1 MKNEKKQ
8 KAIANAQAI
17 ESAQKTM
24 QSAQFTD
31 KVKSEKPQKAIS
43 PVVFEKRTN
52 KKSAINQ
59 LDEVVRGFNANL
71 KAVKQ
76 LHEEKNVFLL
86 QYFNDYNL
94 RIDFFNIDYLFE
106 NLPEK
111 RIFVKDNQKVIVKTT
126 SDEKVKDIA
135 LDNFTHNDK
144 IYYRIA
150 VNKWTISQFL
160 QLFEISRKNEI
171 KKQIELIKAKANN
184 KKITGFANC

>member
-8 KAIANAQAI
+8 KAIAQAQAN
-17 ESAQKTM
+17 EQAQKTM
-24 QSAQFTD
+24 QNAQFTD
-31 KVKSEKPQKAIS
+31 KVKSDKQKAVN
-43 PVVFEKRTN
+43 PVTIEKRTN
-52 KKSAINQ
+52 KKSAISQ

-76 LHEEKNVFLL
+76 LHEDKNPFLL

-94 RIDFFNIDYLFE
+94 KIDLFNIDYLFE

-111 RIFVKDNQKVIVKTT
+111 RIFTKDNQKVIVKTT
-126 SDEKVKDIA
+126 SDKKMKDIA

-171 KKQIELIKAKANN
+171 KKQIEMIKANANN

>member
-8 KAIANAQAI
+8 QAIAN
-17 ESAQKTM
+17 EKAQKTM
-24 QSAQFTD
+24 SDAQFTD
-31 KVKSEKPQKAIS
+31 RVKGDKTQKAIN
-43 PVVFEKRTN
+43 PVTIEKRIN

-59 LDEVVRGFNANL
+59 LDEIVRGFNANM

-76 LHEEKNVFLL
+76 LHEEKNPFLL

-94 RIDFFNIDYLFE
+94 KIDFFKIEYLFE

-111 RIFVKDNQKVIVKTT
+111 RIFSKDNQKVIVKTT
-126 SDEKVKDIA
+126 SDEKLKDVA
-135 LDNFTHNDK
+135 LDSFTHNEK

-171 KKQIELIKAKANN
+171 KKQIDMIKANSDN